1 MAGNLIPR
9 LMQSLV
15 RRLKRSDFTLDPA
28 VGGWVLFAVLA
39 RQLLALVRGLRI
51 MLFLRRPQLLF
62 LGRGVRFLNLHR
74 IRFGRAVRLGDFVY
88 ISALGTG
95 YVTLGDHS
103 SIGAFSR
110 VIVSTTFDRVGRE
123 ITIGHRVGIGEF
135 ASLGGAGG
143 LYIGDDTIAGAYL
156 STHPENHVFSDP
168 ETLIRLQGVTREGI
182 RIGSNCWI
190 GAKVT
195 FLDGARVGDNCVV
208 AAGAVVRGEFP
219 DNAVIGGVP
228 ARILKYREKDAAYSG
243 HGV

>member
-1 MAGNLIPR
+1 MSGLIR
-9 LMQSLV
+9 YLMQSLV
-15 RRLKRSDFTLDPA
+15 RSIKRSDFTLDPA
-28 VGGWVLFAVLA
+28 VSGWVLLALLA
-39 RQLLALVRGLRI
+39 RQGIALLRGFRI
-51 MLFLRRPQLLF
+51 VLFFRRPRLLF

-74 IRFGRAVRLGDFVY
+74 IRFGKAVRLGDFVY
-88 ISALGTG
+88 VSALGSG

-123 ITIGHRVGIGEF
+123 ITIGNRVGIGEF

-143 LYIGDDTIAGAYL
+143 LHIGDDTIVGAYL
-156 STHPENHVFSDP
+156 STHPENHVFTDP
-168 ETLIRLQGVTREGI
+168 NTPIRLQGVTRQGI

-195 FLDGARVGDNCVV
+195 FLDGAVVGDNCVI
-208 AAGAVVRGEFP
+208 AAGAVVRGAFP
-219 DNAVIGGVP
+219 DDVVIGGVP
-228 ARILKYREKDAAYSG
+228 ARILKHREQDAAHTG